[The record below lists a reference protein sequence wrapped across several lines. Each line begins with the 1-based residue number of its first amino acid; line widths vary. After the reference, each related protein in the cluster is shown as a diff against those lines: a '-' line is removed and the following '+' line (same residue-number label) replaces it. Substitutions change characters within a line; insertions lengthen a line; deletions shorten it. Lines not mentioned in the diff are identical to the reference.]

1 MAARVRFNNGKR
13 VEIRRAKWIRLPAK
27 LLRISENRQPANKF
41 CWGERLHTDRQIVAL
56 LSVEQ
61 IFIYGRE
68 APVDMKKT
76 KSLVLTDSRLGEKI
90 ISTGDFRTHLE
101 EGDIYVQLKGRNQ
114 IIYRSGRKNDGG
126 GSHNAEGD
134 V

>member
-1 MAARVRFNNGKR
+1 MAARVRFNDGKR

-41 CWGERLHTDRQIVAL
+41 CWGERLHTDRQIVAP

-68 APVDMKKT
+68 VPVDMKKT
-76 KSLVLTDSRLGEKI
+76 KSLILPDSRLGEQRMP
-90 ISTGDFRTHLE
+90 TGDFRTHLE
-101 EGDIYVQLKGRNQ
+101 EGDFYV
-114 IIYRSGRKNDGG
+114 
-126 GSHNAEGD
+126 
-134 V
+134 